1 MQTLIGVEE
10 AVQLSQDEEVASH
23 PTYVGLADS
32 IWTTLKA
39 IDPLAGYQNMQ
50 FSAQDDSWEI
60 EYRRRSGLP
69 LVAFRN
75 RWESLRLLPRGT
87 TSEAV
92 QFGSLQRDPEGTLK
106 EILTCDLARTYLS
119 SLPGWDEKSPN
130 VAFHAQLR
138 DFLEWKREERA
149 LGKDLIDI
157 LYDQLTYRLDSMRE
171 ADRLREQMGL
181 IFADIS
187 TFNTDVWILNCN
199 HRERSRHAPSTIEFS
214 I

>member
-1 MQTLIGVEE
+1 
-10 AVQLSQDEEVASH
+10 
-23 PTYVGLADS
+23 
-32 IWTTLKA
+32 
-39 IDPLAGYQNMQ
+39 
-50 FSAQDDSWEI
+50 
-60 EYRRRSGLP
+60 
-69 LVAFRN
+69 
-75 RWESLRLLPRGT
+75 
-87 TSEAV
+87 
-92 QFGSLQRDPEGTLK
+92 LK

-199 HRERSRHAPSTIEFS
+199 QAGKEQTRSFYYRVLDLTGNRVFHGPMGRAGYPYRKPKEYLAITLVESGTCRRIAIREANRAVATTTNARIAAAAALLHAPVGSNCGNLWRRRWKVSANAEAAS
-214 I
+214 ARNN